1 MIRAAFWSSA
11 VGSELG
17 LDSLPERHM
26 PNQKR
31 EQNPPRRLSRCA
43 LVIYFSAQPVKR
55 NVENSQNIDLSL
67 LGTDTSLHFQWTV
80 LFSLHDRSKFRH
92 LSLSQLDLLKLAS
105 AQILDYNSLQLPAK
119 AYRINQHCAS
129 SRGTARLPVS
139 QLFHSYMFGSE
150 TY

>member
-1 MIRAAFWSSA
+1 MRLKPNYRYSPRGD
-11 VGSELG
+11 V
-17 LDSLPERHM
+17 LDL
-26 PNQKR
+26 
-31 EQNPPRRLSRCA
+31 QN
-43 LVIYFSAQPVKR
+43 VDF
-55 NVENSQNIDLSL
+55 SL
-67 LGTDTSLHFQWTV
+67 LGTDTALHFQWTV

-92 LSLSQLDLLKLAS
+92 LSLSQLDLLKLTS
-105 AQILDYNSLQLPAK
+105 AHILDYNSLQLLVR